1 MTVFYSLSKSL
12 AWVAN
17 PSAWAF
23 LLVLGAVATSRR
35 PRWSALLAAV
45 AAAQLV
51 AYSSPR
57 GVDALAAWLESH
69 APRTYRPG
77 ATYDAAIVLGGGD
90 DRVESGVE
98 VVLAGAGQRVL
109 YTGALSRGQVRALV
123 RQLRA
128 RGIRDEQIVVEDR
141 ARNTYENAVEAA
153 RLAREKGWRSL
164 LLVTSAVHVPRA
176 LACFHRQGLVP
187 DVLPVGDVPR
197 PPRGWMPRASALDE
211 SRAVLHEV
219 IGRVVYRALGY
230 ST

>member
-1 MTVFYSLSKSL
+1 MFYALSKSF

-35 PRWSALLAAV
+35 PGRSALLAGL

-51 AYSSPR
+51 AFSSPR
-57 GVDALAAWLESH
+57 VVDALQAWLESH

-77 ATYDAAIVLGGGD
+77 AAYDAAIVLGGGD
-90 DRVESGVE
+90 DRVESGAE

-109 YTGALSRGQVRALV
+109 YTGALPRAEVRALV

-164 LLVTSAVHVPRA
+164 LIVTSAVHVPRA
-176 LACFHRQGLVP
+176 LACFHRQGLAP
-187 DVLPVGDVPR
+187 DALPVGDAAR
-197 PPRGWMPRASALDE
+197 PPRGWMPRRAALDE